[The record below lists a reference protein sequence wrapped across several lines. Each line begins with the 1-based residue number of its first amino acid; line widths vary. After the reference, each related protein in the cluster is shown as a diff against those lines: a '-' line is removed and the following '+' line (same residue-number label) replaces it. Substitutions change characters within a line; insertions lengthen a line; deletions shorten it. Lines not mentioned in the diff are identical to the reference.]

1 MRFALSTFNSIAE
14 EGIMELNI
22 VLLNFVYAVLGGV
35 ITIFFMYVGYRIID
49 HLTKFDTSAELA
61 KGNQA
66 VGAMVQ
72 GMFIGIGIAVGLVIG
87 LGLN

>member
-1 MRFALSTFNSIAE
+1 
-14 EGIMELNI
+14 MELNI
-22 VLLNFVYAVLGGV
+22 VLTNFLYAIIGGFVTICFMFLG
-35 ITIFFMYVGYRIID
+35 YKIID
-49 HLTKFDTSAELA
+49 KLTSFNTSEELA

-72 GMFIGIGIAVGLVIG
+72 GMFIGIGIAIGLVIG